1 MPEVLE
7 SIEIKG
13 DKQKIYEIIKDVESY
28 PKYMDA
34 VKKIVI
40 VERGEGYVIS
50 SWTTSASGITLR
62 WDEKDVYDDEH
73 LTVNYHLVKGD
84 ISRFE
89 GHWKVIPIEEDLNKV
104 ELRIYFD
111 IGVPMLEAFVGP
123 IAKSVV
129 TDNAKGML
137 KALKEKV
144 EDGL

>member
-1 MPEVLE
+1 MPEVLG

-13 DKQKIYEIIKDVESY
+13 DPQKIYEIIKDVEAY
-28 PKYMDA
+28 PQYMEA

-40 VERGEGYVIS
+40 VEQGVGYVVS

-62 WDEKDVYDDEH
+62 WDEKDVYDDEN
-73 LTVNYHLVKGD
+73 LTVNYQLVKGD
-84 ISRFE
+84 ISKFE
-89 GHWKVIPIEEDLNKV
+89 GHWKVIPLEEGLNKV
-104 ELRIYFD
+104 ELRIFFD

-137 KALKEKV
+137 KALKEKI
-144 EDGL
+144 EGGL